1 MLLSESDFSEIV
13 KNAPLVAI
21 DFCIIRGSRILLGKR
36 INPPAKNFLFVPGG
50 RIFKSELIKNA
61 LSRILKSELGMKIKK
76 NNYKFI
82 KNLGIYEHFYDDNFL
97 GNFNFSTHY
106 IVIAYLI
113 EYRNLIKND
122 EEILSQQHSE
132 YIWLD
137 INNVDKKYNNIHLNT
152 LEYLKNPLI
161 KKLYISEKN

>member
-1 MLLSESDFSEIV
+1 MFLSESDFSELI
-13 KNAPLVAI
+13 KNGPLVAI
-21 DFCIIRGSRILLGKR
+21 DLCIIRGSQILLGKR
-36 INPPAKNFLFVPGG
+36 INPPAKNFFFVPGG

-61 LSRILKSELGMKIKK
+61 LLRILKSELGMNIKK
-76 NNYKFI
+76 NNYKYI
-82 KNLGIYEHFYDDNFL
+82 KNLGIYEHFYDDNYL

-113 EYRNLIKND
+113 EYKNLIKND
-122 EEILSQQHSE
+122 QKILSQQHSE

-137 INNVDKKYNNIHLNT
+137 INKVNNKYNIHSNT

-161 KKLYISEKN
+161 KNLNINALN